1 MTIGGNL
8 STSIQSGVQG
18 VQTNISGVNNALES
32 SNTDLAKATTESMVS
47 QRGVEANA
55 SSVQTNEE
63 MFKSLLNI
71 KA

>member
-8 STSIQSGVQG
+8 TTSMQNGVQG

-55 SSVQTNEE
+55 SSVQTNDEL
-63 MFKSLLNI
+63 FKSLLDI

>member
-8 STSIQSGVQG
+8 TTSIQNGVQG

-63 MFKSLLNI
+63 MFKSLLDI

>member
-8 STSIQSGVQG
+8 TTSMQNGVQG

-32 SNTDLAKATTESMVS
+32 SNTDLAKATTESIVS

-63 MFKSLLNI
+63 MFKSLLDI

>member
-8 STSIQSGVQG
+8 TTSMQNGVQG

-63 MFKSLLNI
+63 MFKSLLDI

>member
-8 STSIQSGVQG
+8 STSLQNGVQG
-18 VQTNISGVNNALES
+18 VQTNVSGVNNALES
-32 SNTDLAKATTESMVS
+32 SNTDFAKATTESMVS

-55 SSVQTNEE
+55 ASVRTTDETFQT
-63 MFKSLLNI
+63 LLDI

>member
-1 MTIGGNL
+1 MTIGGNV
-8 STSIQSGVQG
+8 STGMQSGVQG

-32 SNTDLAKATTESMVS
+32 SNTDFAKATTESMVS

>member
-8 STSIQSGVQG
+8 TTGMQNGIQG

-47 QRGVEANA
+47 QRGVEANV

-63 MFKSLLNI
+63 MFKSLLDI

>member
-8 STSIQSGVQG
+8 TTGMQNGIQG

-32 SNTDLAKATTESMVS
+32 SKTDLAKATTESMVS

-63 MFKSLLNI
+63 MFKSLLDI

>member
-1 MTIGGNL
+1 MTISGNL
-8 STSIQSGVQG
+8 TTGMQNGIQG

-47 QRGVEANA
+47 QRGVEANV
-55 SSVQTNEE
+55 SSIQTNEE
-63 MFKSLLNI
+63 MFKSLLDI

>member
-8 STSIQSGVQG
+8 TTSMQNGVQG

-32 SNTDLAKATTESMVS
+32 SNTDLAKTTTESMVS

-63 MFKSLLNI
+63 MFKSLLDI